1 MLNQVA
7 LIGTLSGKPILSAN
21 SPDKTPYK
29 IFVKMD
35 SGEEIAIYI
44 WKSLADVIAEKYAI
58 DTLLGVK
65 GNLKVYNGE
74 LIVVAERISFMT
86 TQEG

>member
-7 LIGTLSGKPILSAN
+7 LIGTLSGKSILSAN

-35 SGEEIAIYI
+35 NGEEIAIYI
-44 WKSLADVIAEKYAI
+44 WGALADVITERYAI
-58 DTLLGVK
+58 GTLLGVK

-74 LIVVAERISFMT
+74 LIVVAEKISFMT
-86 TQEG
+86 AQEG

>member
-7 LIGTLSGKPILSAN
+7 LIGTLSGKPINSAD
-21 SPDKTPYK
+21 SPEKTPYK
-29 IFVKMD
+29 MFIKTD
-35 SGEEIAIYI
+35 AEEIAIYI

-58 DTLLGVK
+58 GTLLAVK
-65 GNLKVYNGE
+65 GSLKVYNGQ

-86 TQEG
+86 AQED